1 MSDRIILH
9 SDLNNFYAS
18 VECLYNPALRDKP
31 VAVGGDAEKR
41 HGIVLAKNYEAKKYG
56 IQTGETLWQ
65 ARRKCPNIVF
75 VPPSYDLYLKYSRIA
90 REIYSEYTDRVESFG
105 LDECWLDVTGSA
117 HLFGGGENIAGK
129 IRERI
134 KSELGVTASIGVS
147 YNKIF
152 AKLGSDMKKPDAT
165 TVITRENYQDT
176 VWPLPASDLLFIGQA
191 TYTKLKRYGYNTIGR
206 LANADPHLLKTFLGK
221 NGVMLWQFA
230 NGLDLSPVSSADE
243 KVLIKSIGNSTTAP
257 RDLISDQDIKITL
270 LTLCESVAARLR
282 EQDFTCSTVQ
292 ISIRDNQLASYTRQ
306 GGLLYPSCLCNE
318 IFEKAYALYRANRPD
333 RPVRSIGVRACRLTH
348 RTSLQLS
355 FLPELVKRQEQERLE
370 RTIDALRSRFG
381 FFALQRGVALM
392 DKALSNLDAKS
403 EHIIFPESF
412 LR

>member
-134 KSELGVTASIGVS
+134 KSELGVTAVS
-147 YNKIF
+147 
-152 AKLGSDMKKPDAT
+152 A
-165 TVITRENYQDT
+165 
-176 VWPLPASDLLFIGQA
+176 
-191 TYTKLKRYGYNTIGR
+191 
-206 LANADPHLLKTFLGK
+206 
-221 NGVMLWQFA
+221 
-230 NGLDLSPVSSADE
+230 
-243 KVLIKSIGNSTTAP
+243 
-257 RDLISDQDIKITL
+257 
-270 LTLCESVAARLR
+270 
-282 EQDFTCSTVQ
+282 
-292 ISIRDNQLASYTRQ
+292 
-306 GGLLYPSCLCNE
+306 
-318 IFEKAYALYRANRPD
+318 
-333 RPVRSIGVRACRLTH
+333 
-348 RTSLQLS
+348 
-355 FLPELVKRQEQERLE
+355 
-370 RTIDALRSRFG
+370 
-381 FFALQRGVALM
+381 
-392 DKALSNLDAKS
+392 
-403 EHIIFPESF
+403 
-412 LR
+412 